1 MVDGECG
8 AAAGET
14 GVSTMSRNRMTRL
27 WIKRVDL
34 LVGLTVLGW
43 VLIAWF
49 ILVGLDAVLQFLRQ
63 LRFVGQNGFTVS
75 NAAFYVFVT
84 IPRRMY
90 EMYGSAALIG
100 SLLAL
105 GGLASTGE
113 LIALRAA
120 GLSRFRIAVSATGV
134 VAVLIVGVVIIGET
148 IGPWGDQQDQAMQLR
163 LRTGEMGV
171 GQSGLWARDGDR
183 IIKARRSVL
192 RDIDGHVRVQLFDV
206 MVFTM
211 APNGELSQFDHADTA
226 QHIDNQWI
234 LGQVRSSVID
244 DRGVHS
250 TTRVS
255 ERWQSRLDPNVLEK
269 SMIQPQYL
277 SMRDQLRNI
286 RYLERNHENP
296 VAYASP
302 FWGHVLYPLN
312 VLVLML
318 SAMPFA
324 FGTLRSG
331 GAGKRIFLG
340 MLLALIWYF
349 GQQAI
354 VNFGVVYGFPPLLAN
369 LLPATLTIVLAWLYI
384 RRLP

>member
-1 MVDGECG
+1 
-8 AAAGET
+8 
-14 GVSTMSRNRMTRL
+14 MTRL

-49 ILVGLDAVLQFLRQ
+49 ILVGLDTVLQFLRQ
-63 LRFVGQNGFTVS
+63 LRFVGQNGFSVS
-75 NAAFYVFVT
+75 NAAYYVSVT

-100 SLLAL
+100 SLLGL

-113 LIALRAA
+113 LTALRAA
-120 GLSRFRIAVSATGV
+120 GLSRLRIAISATGV

-163 LRTGEMGV
+163 LRTGAMGG

-183 IIKARRSVL
+183 IINARRSIL
-192 RDIDGHVRVQLFDV
+192 RGNDGHVRVQLLDV
-206 MVFTM
+206 NVFTLT
-211 APNGELSQFDHADTA
+211 PDGELSRFDHADTA
-226 QHIDNQWI
+226 QHIGNQWI

-244 DRGVHS
+244 DSGVHS
-250 TTRVS
+250 TTHAS
-255 ERWQSRLDPNVLEK
+255 ERWQSQLDPNVLEK

-277 SMRDQLRNI
+277 STRDQLRNI

-296 VAYASP
+296 VAYTTP

-312 VLVLML
+312 ILVLTL

-331 GAGKRIFLG
+331 GAGRRVFLG
-340 MLLALIWYF
+340 LLLALIWYF
-349 GQQAI
+349 GQQVI
-354 VNFGVVYGFPPLLAN
+354 VNFGVVYGAPPLLAN
-369 LLPATLTIVLAWLYI
+369 LLPATLTIMLAWLYF
-384 RRLP
+384 RQLA